1 MSRATSPRTI
11 LMSAD
16 IKSGGSGFHRLVFKV
31 DSGGRAG
38 ISQVTVLI
46 SQDAH
51 RKLALQMS
59 RARLRPVEPSVL
71 LKTWACWEIANRIE
85 NHGVP
90 PQSIAITASDL
101 DDFGA
106 YATDL
111 GRTLQAS

>member
-1 MSRATSPRTI
+1 MA
-11 LMSAD
+11 AD
-16 IKSGGSGFHRLVFKV
+16 IKAGGSGFHRLVFKV
-31 DSGGRAG
+31 DGGARAG

-51 RKLALQMS
+51 RKLAAQMS
-59 RARLRPVEPSVL
+59 RARLRPVEPVLL
-71 LKTWACWEIANRIE
+71 LKTWARWEIAHRME
-85 NHGVP
+85 EHGVAP
-90 PQSIAITASDL
+90 ASVTITASDL